1 MAQDLTFVLKAR
13 NEAAKATKRFRDDLK
28 AAGTSTDKLR
38 KDADAAR
45 RATDKLADEAKRA
58 GDNFGKARTQASG
71 VSKALS
77 GLGRVLAGAAAGF
90 VSFQALSGA
99 VSSALEFNRAL
110 AETATLIEGTPEQL
124 RRVTEEASEFTKQFG
139 GNATQQ
145 VEAFYQAISAGATDL
160 ADATDQVRVANQL
173 AKAGVTDVATAVDII
188 STAVNSYGA
197 STLSAAEASDSLFT
211 AVRLG
216 KTTVPQLASALGRV
230 VPIAKAAGVSF
241 DELNATVATL
251 TSLGVSTNEAVT
263 GVRGILAAIIKP
275 TSEASDAAQ
284 RLGIEFSSAGIAA
297 AGGFIPFLEDVIE
310 KTGGADAELAQ
321 LFTGVEGLTPVLALA
336 GGGIQTLGDNLDA
349 FNQKAGATTTALEK
363 VEAQI
368 SDRFD
373 RSVASLR
380 EDLRKLG
387 DVLLQVVVPAVEA
400 AAAAVSFLADN
411 FALVATAVVA
421 LSAGPLLRI
430 GSSFLGIVTALAGP
444 GGLNA
449 AIVAVT
455 ASSRLLALAL
465 NRIPIIAAAAL
476 FVKAVSTANAAT
488 EAYARFEAATSDV
501 ADTLDRFN
509 TSFARFQGNAT
520 PENTQAF
527 LTSAEATVGALEKAV
542 EAAQARLQAALS
554 LQSAFALFDSSET
567 KAARDALEALSTA
580 LIDAQARADFAQQA
594 QNRLNAEQK
603 LAAILAEE
611 YAIKTRDVT
620 EITARQ
626 VPLFTDLAAEYG
638 TLADVVRDN
647 IRVQNE
653 LAEIN
658 QQAKL
663 GVVLAE
669 AQELSKITGL
679 LTDEAGGFE
688 QVLLRISQADT
699 FEQQARATQEVVN
712 RIVEAVGGTENLTDA
727 QRLFVEKLLEA
738 VGLATDFAAVDM
750 ASGVDAAARAAE
762 RVTANL
768 QAALGVAQSLQNS
781 TRSLGIERVGL
792 EAETAALQS
801 GETRNVASARGRIAQ
816 NEAEFAER
824 TASIRGNV
832 DPVIYQALTQEL
844 ERNNAA
850 ILENARAQDQ
860 AAAAAQRLSSSSGGS
875 AAATS
880 NLSQTVE
887 QLTSKWREAAETAG
901 LTAREV
907 ENYQIRQQLLNAAQR
922 DGVALNEEV
931 VAAVL
936 AQRDAYEQAA
946 QAADTFAN
954 GARRGYEDFVD
965 SLQTNSEFAQDIVG
979 RTIRGFTSAFQEFF
993 RTGKFGWRD
1002 LLADILGQIASFL
1015 ANRLVIDFLGVAGG
1029 GTGGKG
1035 TLDFLGSLF
1044 GGFRADG
1051 GPVTAGTPYV
1061 IGERGPEVFVP
1072 RTTGTVYP
1080 NESLS
1085 DFGQTAAPR
1094 NINVTMNIVTQ
1105 DANSFRRSQGQIEA
1119 RMYQALAIADERNN

>member
-38 KDADAAR
+38 RDADAAR

-58 GDNFGKARTQASG
+58 GDNFGKARTQANG
-71 VSKALS
+71 VSKALA
-77 GLGRVLAGAAAGF
+77 GLGRMLAGAAAGF
-90 VSFQALSGA
+90 VSFQTLFGA

-124 RRVTEEASEFTKQFG
+124 RRVTEEASKFTKQFG

-173 AKAGVTDVATAVDII
+173 AEAGVTDVATAVDII

-275 TSEASDAAQ
+275 TSEASDAAR

-349 FNQKAGATTTALEK
+349 FNQKAGATTTALAK
-363 VEAQI
+363 IDAQI

-373 RSVASLR
+373 QSVASLR
-380 EDLRKLG
+380 EDLRRLG

-430 GSSFLGIVTALAGP
+430 GSSFVGIAAALAGP

-449 AIVAVT
+449 AIVAVVV
-455 ASSRLLALAL
+455 SSRLLSLAL
-465 NRIPIIAAAAL
+465 SRIPIIAAAAL
-476 FVKAVSTANAAT
+476 FVKAVSTANAAS

-542 EAAQARLQAALS
+542 EAAEARLQAALS

-567 KAARDALEALSTA
+567 KAARDALAALSTQ
-580 LIDAQARADFAQQA
+580 LIDAQARADFAQQT

-603 LAAILAEE
+603 LAALIAEE
-611 YAIKTRDVT
+611 YAIKTRD
-620 EITARQ
+620 ITDAAERQ
-626 VPLFTDLAAEYG
+626 ILPTSELVSTYGDLAG
-638 TLADVVRDN
+638 VVREN
-647 IRVQNE
+647 IQAQNE
-653 LAEIN
+653 LARIN
-658 QQAKL
+658 DQAKL
-663 GVVLAE
+663 TTLLAE
-669 AQELSKITGL
+669 AQELSRVTGL

-699 FEQQARATQEVVN
+699 FEEQARATQEVVN
-712 RIVEAVGGTENLTDA
+712 RIIEAVGGTENLTDS
-727 QRLFVEKLLEA
+727 QRLFLEKLVEA
-738 VGLATDFAAVDM
+738 VRAQTDLAVKTGEVGTKAKQVVDTVRQLPGALEGASGAAVLL
-750 ASGVDAAARAAE
+750 ASQMGVAADEAARYLAALDAAA
-762 RVTANL
+762 
-768 QAALGVAQSLQNS
+768 GIQSAPVEQQGLTFGGDVGS
-781 TRSLGIERVGL
+781 VGDPSLGDATLGFGTGGNGRRSVTPL
-792 EAETAALQS
+792 PTL
-801 GETRNVASARGRIAQ
+801 TRTGGGGGGARESQ
-816 NEAEFAER
+816 
-824 TASIRGNV
+824 
-832 DPVIYQALTQEL
+832 L
-844 ERNNAA
+844 
-850 ILENARAQDQ
+850 AR
-860 AAAAAQRLSSSSGGS
+860 
-875 AAATS
+875 
-880 NLSQTVE
+880 TVE
-887 QLTSKWREAAETAG
+887 QLTQRYTELKATVG
-901 LTAREV
+901 LTSDQIEEYR
-907 ENYQIRQQLLNAAQR
+907 IRQQLLQAAQA
-922 DGVALNEEV
+922 DGVELNETV
-931 VAAVL
+931 VQGIL
-936 AQRDAYEQAA
+936 AQRDAYIEAER
-946 QAADTFAN
+946 AADTFAN
-954 GARRGYEDFVD
+954 GARKGYQDFVD

-1002 LLADILGQIASFL
+1002 LLADILGQIATFL
-1015 ANRLVIDFLGVAGG
+1015 ANRLVIDFLGVAGNGTG
-1029 GTGGKG
+1029 GTGGLG
-1035 TLDFLGSLF
+1035 TRDFLGNVFGSIF
-1044 GGFRADG
+1044 GGFRANG
-1051 GPVTAGTPYV
+1051 GPVMAGSPYI

-1085 DFGQTAAPR
+1085 DFGQNAAPR
-1094 NINVTMNIVTQ
+1094 NVNVTMNIVTQ
-1105 DANSFRRSQGQIEA
+1105 DANSFRRSQKQIEA
-1119 RMYQALAIADERNN
+1119 RMYQALAVADERNN